1 MKVYALTGRSGTG
14 KSYKAMDLCRKLK
27 IWSIIDDGLFIH
39 NYRVAAGSSAK
50 RAPTRIGATKM
61 ALFNDESL
69 RSQVAECIKQTD
81 PEKLLIIGTSD
92 KMAEKIAARLG
103 LPKISEF
110 IHIEDITTKEE
121 RAAARKQRIYQGK
134 HLIPAPS
141 FQLKKQFSGYFM
153 DPIGMIK
160 GLGAGRGDAE
170 KSVVRP
176 TYSYKGD
183 YIISDKVISDIIR
196 YIASSSPAVEHV
208 HKVATYDSQTGIDI
222 NISLTMAGGINVVE
236 TASGLQQRCASRI
249 EEMTAFNVD
258 SINVEISEIGE
269 TEGND

>member
-176 TYSYKGD
+176 TYSY
-183 YIISDKVISDIIR
+183 
-196 YIASSSPAVEHV
+196 IASSSPAVEHV